1 MTTLKRAKIMRRGF
15 VEWLEHIGSV
25 HRSNQP
31 AVARALQ
38 RLADDDQFAETL
50 TIVDDR
56 TKALTCLVTIGPEF
70 KYNA

>member
-1 MTTLKRAKIMRRGF
+1 MRKRATIMRRGF

-25 HRSNQP
+25 HQSNKP

-38 RLADDDQFAETL
+38 QLADDDQFAQTL

-56 TKALTCLVTIGPEF
+56 TKALTCLVTIGREF
-70 KYNA
+70 NYDA

>member
-1 MTTLKRAKIMRRGF
+1 MRKRARIMRRGF

-25 HRSNQP
+25 HQSNKP

-38 RLADDDQFAETL
+38 QLADEDQFRPTL

-56 TKALTCLVTIGPEF
+56 TKALTCIVAIGPEF
-70 KYNA
+70 NYNA

>member
-1 MTTLKRAKIMRRGF
+1 MRKGF

-56 TKALTCLVTIGPEF
+56 TKALTCIVTIGPEF
-70 KYNA
+70 NYNA

>member
-1 MTTLKRAKIMRRGF
+1 MRKRATIMRRGF

-25 HRSNQP
+25 HQSNKP

-38 RLADDDQFAETL
+38 QLADEDQFRPKL

-56 TKALTCLVTIGPEF
+56 TKALSCIVAIGPEF
-70 KYNA
+70 NYNA

>member
-1 MTTLKRAKIMRRGF
+1 MRKGF

-38 RLADDDQFAETL
+38 QLADDDQFAETL

-70 KYNA
+70 NYNA